1 MMRFG
6 PQYIEKDT
14 WQHQLAISNNSQQ
27 SAANSAL
34 HCDLTLLTIGDR
46 GSLEIWVVSISL
58 NSQPRQSLSTNRAFS
73 SLLAPEWEQSQKV
86 EAFQHSQHPREES
99 SLSSRKVYLAWSSR
113 MRKLPLS
120 VSKLIL
126 SSVNYISMQSQLLYL
141 YLSQSQHTTAEISD
155 SVGFQGN
162 AKCLLFLKK
171 SISKW
176 WNELLGSDDLRSL
189 YYFHNNK
196 E

>member
-1 MMRFG
+1 MRFG

-34 HCDLTLLTIGDR
+34 HCDLTLLTIRDR

-58 NSQPRQSLSTNRAFS
+58 NSQTRQSLSTNRAFS

-86 EAFQHSQHPREES
+86 EAFQHSQHPRAPSRAERS
-99 SLSSRKVYLAWSSR
+99 ISLDRRACGNFPSLSQNSSWAVSTISRCSLNS
-113 MRKLPLS
+113 
-120 VSKLIL
+120 
-126 SSVNYISMQSQLLYL
+126 YISICPNLNTQQLKSAIQLVFKAIQNVF
-141 YLSQSQHTTAEISD
+141 S
-155 SVGFQGN
+155 F
-162 AKCLLFLKK
+162 KK

-176 WNELLGSDDLRSL
+176 WNELLGSDDFRSL